1 MCRDYHSKPLK
12 YHPSFLIP
20 FFLDKGYCARG
31 ALCNYSH
38 GEDAIAP
45 PNSIWMNPAAFNP
58 MMHGMPLLP
67 MVMPFGM
74 PQPNPD
80 GSYDPNE
87 SRLDVANGMMP
98 MLFPQPQ
105 LSQDADVVMK
115 DGNTVPSEQT
125 PGISRPD
132 FTSNLKSKSK
142 PRRSSEDKTLVVEKI
157 PTEHLQ
163 LQALT
168 DWFSRFGSVTNV
180 AIDSKGGKAL
190 VSFSSNDEAY
200 KAWKS
205 QDAVFNNRFVKVYW
219 HHPIEG
225 QGLRGKQALAAS
237 AGVVKDL
244 TTKPDMPSLPSQ
256 ASGTVEAPRATADAQ
271 PAPPTKSLTNAQ
283 RDALEKNIAQQKVLF
298 SRLKSAQGE
307 DKKQLLAEIR
317 ALSEAMEAADK
328 LVAPKETAPIVSES
342 TAPIDQADK
351 LDKELD
357 LQQAVQE
364 LTRRAQDPNEDHAAI
379 RVEMERL
386 IAKV

>member
-1 MCRDYHSKPLK
+1 
-12 YHPSFLIP
+12 
-20 FFLDKGYCARG
+20 
-31 ALCNYSH
+31 
-38 GEDAIAP
+38 
-45 PNSIWMNPAAFNP
+45 
-58 MMHGMPLLP
+58 
-67 MVMPFGM
+67 
-74 PQPNPD
+74 
-80 GSYDPNE
+80 
-87 SRLDVANGMMP
+87 
-98 MLFPQPQ
+98 
-105 LSQDADVVMK
+105 
-115 DGNTVPSEQT
+115 
-125 PGISRPD
+125 
-132 FTSNLKSKSK
+132 
-142 PRRSSEDKTLVVEKI
+142 
-157 PTEHLQ
+157 
-163 LQALT
+163 
-168 DWFSRFGSVTNV
+168 VTNV

-244 TTKPDMPSLPSQ
+244 TAKPDMPSLPSQ

-271 PAPPTKSLTNAQ
+271 PAPPTKSLTKAQ

-386 IAKV
+386 IAKVWFTKSPCHRISDSTSTGF